1 MTTQHTQCPWL
12 VNCDDGQG
20 ISIIGHPTADIHR
33 AAKGS
38 QHLATVVYDDKAQAD
53 YLPHTPSHETA
64 KANAHLIAAAP
75 DMLNAIEQAA
85 ADIED
90 FLNYQEQ
97 QGDPMDDQ
105 FTGTLRMLKRV
116 SERARGQQE

>member
-1 MTTQHTQCPWL
+1 M
-12 VNCDDGQG
+12 
-20 ISIIGHPTADIHR
+20 TADGID
-33 AAKGS
+33 
-38 QHLATVVYDDKAQAD
+38 LAYFAGLVAGPDNAQLA
-53 YLPHTPSHETA
+53 S
-64 KANAHLIAAAP
+64 AAP
-75 DMLNAIEQAA
+75 DMLEAIEQAA

-116 SERARGQQE
+116 SERARGQQ